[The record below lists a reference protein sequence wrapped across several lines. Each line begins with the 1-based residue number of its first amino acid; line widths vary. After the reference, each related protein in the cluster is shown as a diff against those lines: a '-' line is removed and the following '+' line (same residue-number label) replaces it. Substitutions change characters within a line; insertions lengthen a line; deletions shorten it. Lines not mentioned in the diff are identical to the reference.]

1 MSFAEA
7 GDILLTNRNPDIT
20 LGFVSAVQ
28 RGYDVCVSRVLP
40 APAPNGDATTASGDP
55 AEQSASA
62 AASCSKRS
70 AGAANSPAAGS
81 PDSRAS
87 NDSILARLDAEITQL
102 RKGENTSPELS
113 SESSSKSASQT
124 SSGAGGAARHERMS
138 QGVGASTPE
147 QESEAVKQLKAQ
159 NQALTDAMQ
168 QLRETAQA
176 SEERAAAAEIRAAAL
191 EELVKEAERR
201 AKASGRPVKTLF
213 RIIKSRARGMCCESD
228 PFALAQRPVWR

>member
-124 SSGAGGAARHERMS
+124 SSGAGGAFGEPTRPGWRRK
-138 QGVGASTPE
+138 GW
-147 QESEAVKQLKAQ
+147 
-159 NQALTDAMQ
+159 
-168 QLRETAQA
+168 
-176 SEERAAAAEIRAAAL
+176 AAAVAARP
-191 EELVKEAERR
+191 KRR
-201 AKASGRPVKTLF
+201 WRWRWGRRRRRRTTTTTTTK
-213 RIIKSRARGMCCESD
+213 KKK
-228 PFALAQRPVWR
+228 